1 MAFPLTMKNP
11 LLTVSEALERSC
23 NRRLRTAMRELQ
35 VYKDEQLSATDTEN
49 IPLGY
54 REPTQSLRFRLLKNL
69 WWWLSLFF

>member
-1 MAFPLTMKNP
+1 
-11 LLTVSEALERSC
+11 
-23 NRRLRTAMRELQ
+23 MRELQ